1 MKMLKTLP
9 FSLMMV
15 LSLVTSCN
23 NSIDENSDQQKLEEA
38 ITNVRTS
45 LEKELGHDVPSISI
59 LLETPKGTYFTSSA
73 GKNGTAITADTYFR
87 FASNTKNFTAAAIL
101 NMMQDGWLNID
112 DKIIDNIPNSTQP
125 YLPTTS
131 EWDILH
137 KNEITIK
144 ELLQHNAGVF
154 DVSND
159 PVPGCGGLPYVEYML
174 ESVPNH
180 QFTSTE
186 LVNQVKINNLT
197 YGAPNTVYHYSNT
210 GYTML
215 GEIIARVYTARSG
228 QPKTYGDYLKD
239 KIYGASSKV
248 PLNLHFVDQATDQ
261 QLPSPY
267 ITGLIQN
274 PTNTVITDLINASA
288 HVAEGNGVGTMAQL
302 NRYIRTMMK
311 GENVLTKNTVT
322 MMQTNKGVANTPEQQ
337 YGLGCTH
344 NETLGYG
351 HNGATEGYLSTMMY
365 DPKTDV
371 SLVVLIPYWDLSDD
385 KTSLGKCLQALVNT
399 GITGRQAIGYP

>member
-1 MKMLKTLP
+1 MKTFKTLCL
-9 FSLMMV
+9 SAIIV
-15 LSLVTSCN
+15 LTVTSSCN
-23 NSIDENSDQQKLEEA
+23 DRVNENSDQQKLDNA
-38 ITNVRTS
+38 ISTLRTN
-45 LEKELGHDVPSISI
+45 LEIELGHDVPSISI
-59 LLETPKGTYFTSSA
+59 LLETPKGTFFTSSPGRN
-73 GKNGTAITADTYFR
+73 GKAITEDTYFR

-112 DKIIDNIPNSTQP
+112 DKIIDNIPGTTQSYVP
-125 YLPTTS
+125 NTP
-131 EWDILH
+131 EWTILH
-137 KNEITIK
+137 KDEITIK

-159 PVPGCGGLPYVEYML
+159 PVPGCGGLPFVQYML
-174 ESVPNH
+174 NNSPNH
-180 QFTSTE
+180 QFSSTE
-186 LVNQVKINNLT
+186 LVNQVTINNLT

-239 KIYGASSKV
+239 KIYGPSTKV

-261 QLPSPY
+261 QLPPPY
-267 ITGLIQN
+267 ITGMIQE
-274 PTNTVITDLINASA
+274 PTKTTITDQINASP

-311 GENVLTKNTVT
+311 AENVLTKNTVM
-322 MMQTNKGVANTPEQQ
+322 MMQKDKGVANPPQTE
-337 YGLGCTH
+337 YGLGCSH
-344 NETLGYG
+344 NAILGYG

-365 DPKTDV
+365 DPKTDI
-371 SLVVLIPYWDLSDD
+371 SVVVVIPYWDLTDGNN
-385 KTSLGKCLQALVNT
+385 SLGKCLQSLVNA
-399 GITGRQAIGYP
+399 GISGRQSIGYP

>member
-1 MKMLKTLP
+1 MKTFKTLCL
-9 FSLMMV
+9 SAIIV
-15 LSLVTSCN
+15 LTVTSSCN
-23 NSIDENSDQQKLEEA
+23 DRVNENSDQQKLDNA
-38 ITNVRTS
+38 ISTLRTN
-45 LEKELGHDVPSISI
+45 LEIELGHDVPSISI
-59 LLETPKGTYFTSSA
+59 LLETPKGTFFTSSPGRN
-73 GKNGTAITADTYFR
+73 GKAITEDTYFR

-112 DKIIDNIPNSTQP
+112 DKIIDNIPGTTQSYVP
-125 YLPTTS
+125 NTP
-131 EWDILH
+131 EWTILH
-137 KNEITIK
+137 KDEITIK

-159 PVPGCGGLPYVEYML
+159 PVPGCGGLPFVQYML
-174 ESVPNH
+174 NNSPNH
-180 QFTSTE
+180 QFSSTE
-186 LVNQVKINNLT
+186 LVNQVTINNLT

-239 KIYGASSKV
+239 KIYGPSTKV
-248 PLNLHFVDQATDQ
+248 PLNLYFVDQATDQ

-267 ITGLIQN
+267 ITGMIQE
-274 PTNTVITDLINASA
+274 PTKTTITDQINASP

-311 GENVLTKNTVT
+311 AENVLTKNTVM
-322 MMQTNKGVANTPEQQ
+322 MMQKDKGVANPPQTE
-337 YGLGCTH
+337 YGLGCSH
-344 NETLGYG
+344 NAILGYG

-365 DPKTDV
+365 DPKTDI
-371 SLVVLIPYWDLSDD
+371 SVVVVIPYWDLTDGNN
-385 KTSLGKCLQALVNT
+385 SLGKCLQSLVNA
-399 GITGRQAIGYP
+399 GISGRQSIGYP

>member
-1 MKMLKTLP
+1 MKTFKTLCL
-9 FSLMMV
+9 SAIIV
-15 LSLVTSCN
+15 LTVTSSCN
-23 NSIDENSDQQKLEEA
+23 DRVNENSDQQKLDNA
-38 ITNVRTS
+38 ISTLRTN
-45 LEKELGHDVPSISI
+45 LEIELGHDVPSISI
-59 LLETPKGTYFTSSA
+59 LLETPKGTFFTSSPGRN
-73 GKNGTAITADTYFR
+73 GKAITEDTYFR

-112 DKIIDNIPNSTQP
+112 DKIIDNIPGTTQSYVP
-125 YLPTTS
+125 NTP
-131 EWDILH
+131 EWTILH
-137 KNEITIK
+137 KDEITIK

-159 PVPGCGGLPYVEYML
+159 PVPGCGGLPFVQYML
-174 ESVPNH
+174 NNSPNH
-180 QFTSTE
+180 QFSSTE
-186 LVNQVKINNLT
+186 LVNQVTINNLT

-239 KIYGASSKV
+239 KIYGPSTKV
-248 PLNLHFVDQATDQ
+248 PLNLYFVDQATDQ

-267 ITGLIQN
+267 ITGMIQE
-274 PTNTVITDLINASA
+274 PTKTTITDQINASP

-311 GENVLTKNTVT
+311 AENVLTKNTVMT
-322 MMQTNKGVANTPEQQ
+322 MQKDKGVANPPQTE
-337 YGLGCTH
+337 YGLGCSH
-344 NETLGYG
+344 NAILGYG

-365 DPKTDV
+365 DPKTDI
-371 SLVVLIPYWDLSDD
+371 SVVVVIPYWDLTDGNN
-385 KTSLGKCLQALVNT
+385 SLGKCLQSLVNA
-399 GITGRQAIGYP
+399 GISGRQSIGYP